1 MSNAGRRQQIFSSL
15 STAEDTEEAAYA
27 LAADLRA
34 NLGPNPDLAFLFL
47 TPDHLEHTAAA
58 AAILKE
64 EIGMR
69 HLLGCV
75 SQGVI
80 GGDRELERGPAIS
93 AWAAHLPGAQLDTF
107 HATSTPDGG
116 IDPDGV
122 PYLSGAEL
130 AFMLADPFAF
140 PADGLLHLLNDEH
153 PGVPIVGGLATGAG
167 RPETQA
173 LILDDDVKH
182 EGAVGIALRNVT
194 VAVAVSQGCAP
205 VGREAVITDAESNLI
220 KELAGERALDR
231 LQAEFDSLNEREQ
244 KLASQGILAGLV
256 IDENKPDYERGDFLM
271 RGVLGVD
278 QDSGSIAVGE
288 AVRIGQTIRFH
299 VRDAMTASD
308 DLEAVISQI
317 AQDGRAVSGAV
328 LFTCNGR
335 GRNMFGVPDHDAGAI
350 SGALAADALA
360 GMFCGGEIGPVGSK
374 NFLHG
379 FTATTAIFL
388 EPTA

>member
-122 PYLSGAEL
+122 PDLSGAEL

-220 KELAGERALDR
+220 KEL
-231 LQAEFDSLNEREQ
+231 EQ

>member
-1 MSNAGRRQQIFSSL
+1 MADD
-15 STAEDTEEAAYA
+15 AEEAAHA
-27 LAADLRA
+27 LAADLRSK
-34 NLGPNPDLAFLFL
+34 LGSNVDLAFVFL
-47 TPDHLEHTAAA
+47 TPEHLDRTAAA
-58 AAILKE
+58 AAILRE
-64 EIGMR
+64 QLGVR
-69 HLLGCV
+69 HILGCV

-93 AWAAHLPGAQLDTF
+93 VWAARLPGAEIETF
-107 HATSTPDGG
+107 HTTLMPDVG
-116 IDPDGV
+116 IDAAEIPD
-122 PYLSGAEL
+122 LEGAEVTFL
-130 AFMLADPFAF
+130 LADPFGF
-140 PADGLLHLLNDEH
+140 PTDGLLKLLNDAY

-182 EGAVGIALRNVT
+182 EGAIGVVLRNVA

-205 VGREAVITDAESNLI
+205 VGREAVITSAESNVI
-220 KELAGERALDR
+220 QELAGERALDR
-231 LQAEFDSLNEREQ
+231 LQDEFGALSEREQ
-244 KLASQGILAGLV
+244 KLAAQGILAGLV
-256 IDENKPDYERGDFLM
+256 IDENKPAYERGDFLM

-288 AVRIGQTIRFH
+288 SVRVGQTIRFH
-299 VRDAMTASD
+299 VRDAMTASE
-308 DLEAVISQI
+308 DLEAVISRV

-360 GMFCGGEIGPVGSK
+360 GMFCGGEIGPVGSR

-379 FTATTAIFL
+379 FTATTAVFL
-388 EPTA
+388 EPAPAS